1 MKKVV
6 FKRIET
12 PHSDTNHSR
21 ALEQARKKYA
31 EVALARAE
39 NLHRDSRVNYSDM
52 LESAR
57 LVAAR
62 ERRFESDN

>member
-1 MKKVV
+1 MKKVI

-12 PHSDTNHSR
+12 PHSELQRSR
-21 ALEQARKKYA
+21 ALERARKKYA
-31 EVALARAE
+31 EVTLARCE
-39 NLHRDSRVNYSDM
+39 NLLRNAEVNYSDM